1 MIVRRPAIRPSH
13 DAFRRTRP
21 VLSLSEGGGVRATQR
36 LIRCL
41 TALVLLSAPATPVAQ
56 IGIGA
61 GLRADRPARTVKDL
75 RDQHLIRQRFDFSC
89 GAAALATILRY
100 GFGEPVTEA
109 DILRQLFDLLASDE
123 LPAVRRTGFSLLHL
137 QRVAEARGYRAQGFR
152 LSPDQLP
159 QLGGPVI
166 VFIEPRGYAHFAV
179 LRGVTDDRV
188 HLADP
193 SRGNIRMPA
202 YSFLDTWLQ
211 TDGRGIIF
219 VVEPTS
225 GLPTAE
231 SPLALRPRRMA
242 RPEILT
248 AREMLAVGPSLF
260 RASDLPR

>member
-1 MIVRRPAIRPSH
+1 MTTRQPTAPYWLA
-13 DAFRRTRP
+13 AF
-21 VLSLSEGGGVRATQR
+21 L
-36 LIRCL
+36 
-41 TALVLLSAPATPVAQ
+41 LLSWSAPVPLLAQ

-75 RDQHLIRQRFDFSC
+75 RDQHLVRQRFDFSC

-100 GFGEPVTEA
+100 GFNEPVTEA
-109 DILRQLFDLLASDE
+109 DVLRQLFGLLASDE

-137 QRVAEARGYRAQGFR
+137 QRVAQARGHRAQGFR

-179 LRGVTDDRV
+179 LRGVSGDRV

-202 YSFLDTWLQ
+202 YTFLDSWLQ
-211 TDGRGIIF
+211 DDGRGIIF
-219 VVEPTS
+219 VVEPTT

-231 SPLALRPRRMA
+231 SSLALRRREPT

-248 AREMLAVGPSLF
+248 AREMLAVGTSLF
-260 RASDLPR
+260 RPRDLPR